1 VAEPITDPTP
11 NSVMT
16 SPASPMLLCMLWVIY
31 MLIKGTT
38 IVLALLIS
46 MTALSSQV
54 SFDNPLKEDR

>member
-1 VAEPITDPTP
+1 
-11 NSVMT
+11 
-16 SPASPMLLCMLWVIY
+16 MLLCMLWVIY